1 MPKLIQC
8 VPNFSEGRRAEV
20 VTKIAEAIDKAS
32 GVKIVDY
39 SMDADHNRSVVTFIG
54 RPDDIHKSVLAGARA
69 AVKLIDLNRHTG
81 GHPRIGA
88 MDVVPVVPLDEMTM
102 DEAVDLGHAIGRDI
116 ANSLDIPVYFY
127 EQCALR
133 SECVNLS
140 DIRRGGFEALREHGL
155 TDGRKPDVGPN
166 HVHPTAGATVVGARG
181 PLIAYNVNLKS
192 NDITAAK
199 AIAAKIRHLRDSG
212 RAMPGVK
219 AIGVYLKSRD
229 IAQVSMNITQPHLV
243 SMWDVYSFIKQ
254 QAQDMGVEILESE
267 LIGAVRQH
275 DVNDETASAMNLKGF
290 SDKRILDSWMR
301 EFEK

>member
-1 MPKLIQC
+1 MSKLVQC

-20 VTKIAEAIDKAS
+20 VTKIVEAIDSAS
-32 GVKIVDY
+32 GVNIVDY

-54 RPDDIHKSVLAGARA
+54 RPEDIHRSVLAGARV
-69 AVKLIDLNRHTG
+69 AVDLIDLNKHTG

-102 DEAVDLGHAIGRDI
+102 DEAIDLGHAIGRDI
-116 ANSLDIPVYFY
+116 ADTLQVPVYFY

-133 SECVNLS
+133 SECVNLA
-140 DIRRGGFEALREHGL
+140 DVRKGGFETLKERGL
-155 TDGRKPDVGPN
+155 TNGREPDAGPS

-192 NDITAAK
+192 NDISAAN
-199 AIAAKIRHLRDSG
+199 AIAAKIRQLRNSG
-212 RAMPGVK
+212 EAMPGVK

-243 SMWDVYSFIKQ
+243 SMWGVYSFIKQ
-254 QAQDMGVEILESE
+254 QAHEMGIEILESE
-267 LIGAVRQH
+267 LIGAVREH
-275 DVNDETASAMNLKGF
+275 DLTDEMVSAMNLKGF
-290 SDKRILDSWMR
+290 SRKRVLDYWMR
-301 EFEK
+301 EFER